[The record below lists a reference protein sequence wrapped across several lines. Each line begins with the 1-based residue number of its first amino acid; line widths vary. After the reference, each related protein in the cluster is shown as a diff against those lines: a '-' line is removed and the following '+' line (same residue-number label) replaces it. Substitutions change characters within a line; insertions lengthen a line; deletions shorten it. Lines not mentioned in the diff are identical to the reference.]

1 MGHNKPTQL
10 QNAGRVARK
19 AAEIIRDRGHVV
31 GALET
36 LDGRVCAMR
45 AIQLAVAPIWNMH
58 QKVVAIGSTCSEFT
72 TWLGE
77 NHPDT
82 SLDDGALVQTWNDK
96 VLKEETPLWLEKFAD
111 AVDPQ

>member
-19 AAEIIRDRGHVV
+19 AAEIIRDRGHAV
-31 GALET
+31 GSLET
-36 LDGRVCAMR
+36 RDGKVCAMR
-45 AIQLAVAPIWNMH
+45 AIQLAVNPIRNTY
-58 QKVVAIGSTCSEFT
+58 QRVAAINQACIQFC

-82 SLDDGALVQTWNDK
+82 SLDGTLKVPPWNDR